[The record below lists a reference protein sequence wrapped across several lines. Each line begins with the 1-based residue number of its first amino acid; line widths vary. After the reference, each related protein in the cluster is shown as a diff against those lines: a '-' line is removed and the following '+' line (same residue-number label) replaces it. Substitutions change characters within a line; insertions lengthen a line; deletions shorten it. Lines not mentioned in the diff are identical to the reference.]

1 MRHSNPLTWA
11 SGTTLATLAAT
22 AAAALTRDRDTGTLG
37 RPGRNARVLDRG
49 KRVRVV
55 VRQSMGGAEWL
66 AVSGWR
72 SMGGRE

>member
-37 RPGRNARVLDRG
+37 RLGRNAGGVG
-49 KRVRVV
+49 Q
-55 VRQSMGGAEWL
+55 RQAGAK
-66 AVSGWR
+66 VCTSVNGQR
-72 SMGGRE
+72 SMGGGE